1 MTAFGALV
9 WKDLL
14 MELRSRELVTS
25 MGLVGLLALVIQG
38 VATAGAPQAAEALAP
53 AVLWVTVSFA
63 ATLGL
68 ARSQALEQEYQAGS
82 AVLLAPVDRSTV
94 YLAKCAAHTVVV
106 AALQVLVVAGA
117 SVLVSPEI
125 GRHAALLA
133 PPLLL
138 GAVGFA
144 VVGTLLSALAL
155 TTRLREVVLPILLLP
170 IVLPVVIASGAAVAQ
185 VLAGA
190 RLASLG
196 GPLRFLVA
204 YDVLFLVL
212 GAWLY
217 EYAVEE

>member
-1 MTAFGALV
+1 
-9 WKDLL
+9 
-14 MELRSRELVTS
+14 
-25 MGLVGLLALVIQG
+25 
-38 VATAGAPQAAEALAP
+38 
-53 AVLWVTVSFA
+53 
-63 ATLGL
+63 
-68 ARSQALEQEYQAGS
+68 
-82 AVLLAPVDRSTV
+82 
-94 YLAKCAAHTVVV
+94 
-106 AALQVLVVAGA
+106 VAGA